1 MDDTTSEQIWVL
13 DWQRLSD
20 EDALER
26 VQWLRDNLAV
36 GTDWNVCNEPRMC
49 VLKTESAGVMYRMRW
64 FDGSQSKLD
73 STDIKI
79 ALESYVGVPANGED

>member
-1 MDDTTSEQIWVL
+1 MSDAEQIWVL

-26 VQWLRDNLAV
+26 VEWLRENLTV
-36 GTDWNVCNEPRMC
+36 GTDWNVCNDPRMC
-49 VLKTESAGVMYRMRW
+49 VLKTESAGVLYRMRW

-73 STDIKI
+73 SMDIKI
-79 ALESYVGVPANGED
+79 ALEPYVGVPANGED